1 MRQRQKPTTNRQSP
15 RNTNDSKI
23 SPANDD
29 LEALRVESSN
39 LLAVA
44 DEVINRTLSRDSVV
58 FTDQVRQRGGQ

>member
-15 RNTNDSKI
+15 RNSNDAKI
-23 SPANDD
+23 SPGNDN